1 MTASTLVILA
11 MTLAPHLTQPSG
23 YAQAQQAPPR
33 PRPAAPVQPAAANTI
48 TLTGCAVASVDRED
62 TLQLV
67 AAEPDKARP
76 VGTAGVSPAWT
87 VPAYLLLGGM
97 VSFAEHANKTVE
109 ITGTLETTAEAPD
122 SRRQTTTTTTA
133 AIAAPARLRVQS
145 AKVVA
150 ATCTPKQPKQQKK

>member
-11 MTLAPHLTQPSG
+11 MTLAPHLTQ
-23 YAQAQQAPPR
+23 QAPPR
-33 PRPAAPVQPAAANTI
+33 PRPATPVQSAAVAPNTI
-48 TLTGCAVASVDRED
+48 TLTGCAVPSVDRED

-122 SRRQTTTTTTA
+122 PRRQSTTTTAA
-133 AIAAPARLRVQS
+133 AIAAPARLHVQS
-145 AKVVA
+145 AKVIA
-150 ATCTPKQPKQQKK
+150 ATCTPKQPRQQKK